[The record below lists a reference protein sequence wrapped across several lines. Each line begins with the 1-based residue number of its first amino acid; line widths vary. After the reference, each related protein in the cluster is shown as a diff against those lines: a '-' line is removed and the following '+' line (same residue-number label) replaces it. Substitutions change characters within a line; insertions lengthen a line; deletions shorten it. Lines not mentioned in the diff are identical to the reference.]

1 MSARDKDIS
10 AAPAPA
16 PASNSTSATTVGTS
30 NSSSGSGSNPTAAP
44 LPAAPYRYRYERV
57 SKESM
62 AALALAARRYRAL
75 RLAALANSPPGSF
88 SSTLAQ
94 EEAYPDEYW
103 TGRLARRGF
112 ETFVCVAVAAD
123 AADAVDGE
131 AEGEGHGEYV
141 AQVTFR
147 GPCEYAPWELP
158 VDSGQ
163 PMQRPEEWEAEE
175 RWQVTGLYVHD
186 RHRGRGLAAGIVR
199 EAMEWVRTRDSDG
212 DGDEVGDGGDEGGA
226 QQQYP
231 PKRVRFR
238 TMIAPDN
245 LVSVALF
252 RKLGYQDSGLCT
264 MKEGVEANGEIL
276 PDDWA
281 EERTKWCT
289 RGGWIMA
296 IVVDIDT

>member
-1 MSARDKDIS
+1 MTAANVNNIS
-10 AAPAPA
+10 AAPAPV
-16 PASNSTSATTVGTS
+16 PSSSNSTATATVGHTTTTG
-30 NSSSGSGSNPTAAP
+30 SSGGGASAPAAAAA
-44 LPAAPYRYRYERV
+44 LPAYRYRHERV
-57 SKESM
+57 SKESP
-62 AALALAARRYRAL
+62 AALVLAARRYRAL
-75 RLAALANSPPGSF
+75 RLAALANSPPGAF

-123 AADAVDGE
+123 GAVDGE
-131 AEGEGHGEYV
+131 AEGEGEYV

-147 GPCEYAPWELP
+147 GPCEYGPWELP

-163 PMQRPEEWEAEE
+163 PVQRRQEWEGEE

-186 RHRGRGLAAGIVR
+186 RHRGKGLAAGILR
-199 EAMEWVRTRDSDG
+199 EAMEWVRTRDIEGDDGQGGGLSDA
-212 DGDEVGDGGDEGGA
+212 GGH
-226 QQQYP
+226 QHHHP
-231 PKRVRFR
+231 PQRVRFR

-245 LVSVALF
+245 LASVALF
-252 RKLGYQDSGLCT
+252 RKLGYQDAGLCT

-281 EERTKWCT
+281 EQRAKWCT
-289 RGGWIMA
+289 RGGWTMA
-296 IVVDIDT
+296 RVVDR

>member
-1 MSARDKDIS
+1 MPAQANDIS
-10 AAPAPA
+10 AASAPA
-16 PASNSTSATTVGTS
+16 PAAVGSTSTS
-30 NSSSGSGSNPTAAP
+30 NSNSGRGGSGSGSDPAAAP
-44 LPAAPYRYRYERV
+44 LPAASYRYRYERV
-57 SKESM
+57 SKESV

-103 TGRLARRGF
+103 TGRLARSGF

-123 AADAVDGE
+123 DDAADAGESEGE
-131 AEGEGHGEYV
+131 AGEYV

-163 PMQRPEEWEAEE
+163 PLQRRDEWEAEE

-186 RHRGRGLAAGIVR
+186 RHRGRGLAAGILR
-199 EAMEWVRTRDSDG
+199 EAMEWVRTRERNGDEEGGG
-212 DGDEVGDGGDEGGA
+212 DGPTRP
-226 QQQYP
+226 Q
-231 PKRVRFR
+231 RVRFR

-252 RKLGYQDSGLCT
+252 RKLGYQDYGLCT

-289 RGGWIMA
+289 RGGWIMTR
-296 IVVDIDT
+296 VVDT